1 MTKKKLTA
9 NQAAFKKEI
18 NRLRDGLRK
27 AQQRGFLPDFNLI
40 PEMPKRVTKK
50 ALDFIRKLKPRNIY
64 IKGEWVD
71 KETGEII
78 SAHQR
83 IYQGRPTYPDYNFTS
98 TTVSDYKAEKL
109 AEKLEDIFPETETNY
124 EPVRN
129 NSGVNHD
136 SSNRSMGN
144 DILALDDLAYTILQN
159 LREEIKES
167 LSRPHLVTLMLT
179 WVDLIEE
186 KFGTE
191 NAAKAVENISKSFR
205 QWIND
210 STAPD
215 YEAMVEYQEAFYEE
229 IAKMLPQGFAEDWI
243 GDVREAY
250 TYASVH

>member
-1 MTKKKLTA
+1 MRNKLTK
-9 NQAAFKKEI
+9 NQLAFRKEI
-18 NRLRDGLRK
+18 TRLRDGLRK
-27 AQQRGFLPDFNLI
+27 AIKRGFLPDFNLI

-50 ALDFIRKLKPRNIY
+50 ALDSIRKLKPRNIY

-78 SAHQR
+78 TAHQR
-83 IYQGRPTYPDYNFTS
+83 IYQGRPKYPDYNFTP
-98 TTVSDYKAEKL
+98 TTVSDYKAERL
-109 AEKLEDIFPETETNY
+109 SERLDDIFPETDINY
-124 EPVRN
+124 APLRN
-129 NSGVNHD
+129 NST
-136 SSNRSMGN
+136 GN
-144 DILALDDLAYTILQN
+144 DILDSADLAYTILQN

-167 LSRPHLVTLMLT
+167 LSRPHLVTLMFT

-215 YEAMVEYQEAFYEE
+215 YEAMLEYQEAFYEE

>member
-1 MTKKKLTA
+1 M
-9 NQAAFKKEI
+9 AFKKEI

-83 IYQGRPTYPDYNFTS
+83 IYHGRPTYPDYNFTP
-98 TTVSDYKAEKL
+98 TTVSDYKAERL
-109 AEKLEDIFPETETNY
+109 AENLDDMFPTTETNY
-124 EPVRN
+124 DPVRN
-129 NSGVNHD
+129 KSGE
-136 SSNRSMGN
+136 S